1 MWQEVRMGENMT
13 FSSAELERYDRQIRI
28 KSLGKSGQSKL
39 KKARVMVV
47 GAGGLGC
54 PASLYLVAA
63 GIGHVAVVDKETV
76 ELSNLNRQVLHW
88 SDDVGRPKGVSMM
101 EKLRQLNPE
110 VTVEALQKVVTTGN
124 ARQLVKGFTVV
135 VDALDNWRTRF
146 LLNKACVKEKIPF
159 VHAGVYSLYGQIT
172 TILPGKGPCLQCIL
186 PKIPPEEEKFPVL
199 GATAGTLG
207 LLEALETVKI
217 ITGLGEPLVGR
228 MLHFDGETMSFQ
240 EIKVERRRSCPVC
253 GSL

>member
-1 MWQEVRMGENMT
+1 MT
-13 FSSAELERYDRQIRI
+13 FSSVELERYDRQIRI
-28 KSLGKSGQSKL
+28 KGLGKSGQSKL

-76 ELSNLNRQVLHW
+76 ELSNLNRQILHW
-88 SDDVGRPKGVSMM
+88 NDDIGRPKGISMM
-101 EKLRQLNPE
+101 EKLRQLNPD
-110 VTVEALQKVVTTGN
+110 VTVETVQKIVTTGN

-199 GATAGTLG
+199 GATVGTLG
-207 LLEALETVKI
+207 LLEALETIKI

-240 EIKVERRRSCPVC
+240 EIKVERRRNCPVC

>member
-1 MWQEVRMGENMT
+1 MT
-13 FSSAELERYDRQIRI
+13 FSSVELERYDRQIRI
-28 KSLGKSGQSKL
+28 KGLGKSGQSKL

-76 ELSNLNRQVLHW
+76 ELSNLNRQILHW
-88 SDDVGRPKGVSMM
+88 NDDIGRPKGISMM
-101 EKLRQLNPE
+101 EKLRQLNPD
-110 VTVEALQKVVTTGN
+110 VTVETVQKIVTTGN

-159 VHAGVYSLYGQIT
+159 VHAGVHALYGQIT

-207 LLEALETVKI
+207 LLEALETIKI

-240 EIKVERRRSCPVC
+240 EIRVERRRNCPVC

>member
-1 MWQEVRMGENMT
+1 MP
-13 FSSAELERYDRQIRI
+13 FSSVELERYDRQIRI
-28 KSLGKSGQSKL
+28 KGLGKTGQSKL
-39 KKARVMVV
+39 KKARVIVM

-54 PASLYLVAA
+54 PASFYLVAA
-63 GIGHVAVVDKETV
+63 GVGHVAVVDKEIV

-88 SDDVGRPKGVSMM
+88 SDDIGRPKGVSMA

-110 VTVEALQKVVTTGN
+110 VTVEALQKVVTTNN
-124 ARQLVKGFTVV
+124 ARQFIKGFTVV

-159 VHAGVYSLYGQIT
+159 VHAGVHGLYGQIT

-199 GATAGTLG
+199 GAAVGTLG
-207 LLEALETVKI
+207 LLEALETVKLV
-217 ITGLGEPLVGR
+217 TGLGEPLIGR
-228 MLHFDGETMSFQ
+228 MLHFDGEAMSFQ
-240 EIKVERRRSCPVC
+240 EIKVERRTTCPVC

>member
-1 MWQEVRMGENMT
+1 MT
-13 FSSAELERYDRQIRI
+13 FSSVELERYDRQIRI
-28 KSLGKSGQSKL
+28 KGLGKSGQSKL

-76 ELSNLNRQVLHW
+76 ELSNLNRQILHW
-88 SDDVGRPKGVSMM
+88 NDDIGRPKGISMM
-101 EKLRQLNPE
+101 EKLRQLNPD
-110 VTVEALQKVVTTGN
+110 VTVETVQKIVTTGN

-159 VHAGVYSLYGQIT
+159 VHAGVHALYGQIT

-207 LLEALETVKI
+207 LLEALETIKI

-228 MLHFDGETMSFQ
+228 MLHFDSETMSFQ
-240 EIKVERRRSCPVC
+240 EIRVERRRNCPVC

>member
-1 MWQEVRMGENMT
+1 
-13 FSSAELERYDRQIRI
+13 
-28 KSLGKSGQSKL
+28 
-39 KKARVMVV
+39 MVV

-54 PASLYLVAA
+54 PASFYLVAA

-76 ELSNLNRQVLHW
+76 ELSNLNRQILHW
-88 SDDVGRPKGVSMM
+88 SNDIGRPKGVSMK

-110 VTVEALQKVVTTGN
+110 VTVEALQKVVTTHN
-124 ARQLVKGFTVV
+124 ARQLVEGFTVV

-159 VHAGVYSLYGQIT
+159 VHAGVYALYGQIT

-199 GATAGTLG
+199 GATVGTLG

-217 ITGLGEPLVGR
+217 VTGLGEPLIGR

-240 EIKVERRRSCPVC
+240 EIKVERRQAVLFAVPCRMHR
-253 GSL
+253 

>member
-1 MWQEVRMGENMT
+1 MI

-28 KSLGKSGQSKL
+28 EGLGKSGQVRL

-54 PASLYLVAA
+54 PASFYLVAA
-63 GIGHVAVVDKETV
+63 GIGHVAVVDNETV
-76 ELSNLNRQVLHW
+76 ELSNLNRQILHW
-88 SDDVGRPKGVSMM
+88 SNDIGKPKSVSAV

-110 VTVEALQKVVTTGN
+110 VTVKAIQKTVTTQN
-124 ARQLVKGFTVV
+124 ARQLVKDSTVV

-146 LLNKACVKEKIPF
+146 LLNKACVKEEKPF
-159 VHAGVYSLYGQIT
+159 VHAGVHALYGQIT
-172 TILPGKGPCLQCIL
+172 TIFPRKGPCLQCIL

-199 GATAGTLG
+199 GAAVGTLG
-207 LLEALETVKI
+207 LLEALETIKI

-228 MLHFDGETMSFQ
+228 VLHFDGETMSFQ
-240 EIKVERRRSCPVC
+240 EITVERRRNCPVC
-253 GSL
+253 GSLQDS

>member
-1 MWQEVRMGENMT
+1 
-13 FSSAELERYDRQIRI
+13 
-28 KSLGKSGQSKL
+28 
-39 KKARVMVV
+39 MVA

-54 PASLYLVAA
+54 PAVLYLVAA
-63 GIGHVAVVDKETV
+63 GIGYVAVVDSENV

-88 SDDVGRPKGVSMM
+88 SDDVGRSKGVSVI

-110 VTVEALQKVVTTGN
+110 VTVKPFQKVITADN
-124 ARQLVKGFTVV
+124 ARQLVNGFTVV
-135 VDALDNWRTRF
+135 VDGLDNWRTRF

-207 LLEALETVKI
+207 LLEALETIKI

-240 EIKVERRRSCPVC
+240 EIKVERRRDCPVC
-253 GSL
+253 GFQ

>member
-1 MWQEVRMGENMT
+1 MR
-13 FSSAELERYDRQIRI
+13 FSPTELERYDRQIRI
-28 KSLGKSGQSKL
+28 KELGKSGQLKL
-39 KKARVMVV
+39 KKARVMVA

-63 GIGHVAVVDKETV
+63 GVGYVAIVDRDAV
-76 ELSNLNRQVLHW
+76 ELSNLNRQIIHW
-88 SDDVGRPKGVSMM
+88 SNDVGKSKSVSTI

-110 VTVEALQKVVTTGN
+110 VKVEAVPKAITPDN
-124 ARQLVKGFTVV
+124 AGELVKAFSVV
-135 VDALDNWRTRF
+135 VDGLDRWATRF
-146 LLNKACVKEKIPF
+146 LLNKACVEERVPF
-159 VHAGVYSLYGQIT
+159 VHAGIHSLYGQIT
-172 TILPGKGPCLQCIL
+172 TVLPGKGPCLQCIL

-199 GATAGTLG
+199 GATAGALG
-207 LLEALETVKI
+207 LLEALETIKI

-240 EIKVERRRSCPVC
+240 EIRVERRRDCPVC

>member
-1 MWQEVRMGENMT
+1 M
-13 FSSAELERYDRQIRI
+13 
-28 KSLGKSGQSKL
+28 
-39 KKARVMVV
+39 

-54 PASLYLVAA
+54 PASFYLVAA
-63 GIGHVAVVDKETV
+63 GIGHVAVVDKEIV

-88 SDDVGRPKGVSMM
+88 SDDIGRPKGVSMA

-110 VTVEALQKVVTTGN
+110 VTVEALQKVVTTNN
-124 ARQLVKGFTVV
+124 AGQLVKGFTVV

-159 VHAGVYSLYGQIT
+159 VHAGVHGLHGQIT

-199 GATAGTLG
+199 GAAVGTLG
-207 LLEALETVKI
+207 LLEALETIKLV
-217 ITGLGEPLVGR
+217 TGLGEPLIGR
-228 MLHFDGETMSFQ
+228 MLHFDGEAMSFQ
-240 EIKVERRRSCPVC
+240 EIKVERRRTCPVC

>member
-1 MWQEVRMGENMT
+1 MT

-28 KSLGKSGQSKL
+28 KGLGKSGQSKL
-39 KKARVMVV
+39 KKARVIVM

-54 PASLYLVAA
+54 PASFYLVAA
-63 GIGHVAVVDKETV
+63 GIGHVAVVDKENV

-88 SDDVGRPKGVSMM
+88 CNDIGRPKGVSMA

-110 VTVEALQKVVTTGN
+110 VTVEALQKVVTTNN
-124 ARQLVKGFTVV
+124 AGKLVKGFSVV

-146 LLNKACVKEKIPF
+146 LLNKACVKERIPF
-159 VHAGVYSLYGQIT
+159 VHAGVYGLYGQIT
-172 TILPGKGPCLQCIL
+172 TILPGRGPCLQCIL

-199 GATAGTLG
+199 GAAVGTLG
-207 LLEALETVKI
+207 LLEALETVKLV
-217 ITGLGEPLVGR
+217 TGLGEPLIGR

-240 EIKVERRRSCPVC
+240 EIKVERRTSCPVC

>member
-1 MWQEVRMGENMT
+1 MT

-28 KSLGKSGQSKL
+28 KGLEKSGQLKL
-39 KKARVMVV
+39 KKARVLVV

-63 GIGHVAVVDKETV
+63 GIGHIAVVDKETV

-88 SDDVGRPKGVSMM
+88 NDDIGKPKGVSVI

-110 VTVEALQKVVTTGN
+110 VTVEAIQKVLTTEN
-124 ARQLVKGFTVV
+124 ARQLVKDFTVV

-146 LLNKACVKEKIPF
+146 LLNKACVEEKIPF
-159 VHAGVYSLYGQIT
+159 VHAGVYALYGQIT
-172 TILPGKGPCLQCIL
+172 TIFPGKGPCLQCIL
-186 PKIPPEEEKFPVL
+186 PQIPPEEEKFPVL

-207 LLEALETVKI
+207 LLEALETIKI

-228 MLHFDGETMSFQ
+228 LLHFDGEIMSFQ
-240 EIKVERRRSCPVC
+240 EIKVERRGNCPVC

>member
-1 MWQEVRMGENMT
+1 MGENMT

-28 KSLGKSGQSKL
+28 KGLGKSGQSKL
-39 KKARVMVV
+39 KKARVIVM

-54 PASLYLVAA
+54 PASFYLVAA
-63 GIGHVAVVDKETV
+63 GIGHVAVVDKEIV

-88 SDDVGRPKGVSMM
+88 SDDIGRPKGVSMA

-110 VTVEALQKVVTTGN
+110 VTVEALQKVVTTNN
-124 ARQLVKGFTVV
+124 ARQIIKGFTVV

-159 VHAGVYSLYGQIT
+159 VHAGVHGLYGQIT

-186 PKIPPEEEKFPVL
+186 PKTPPEEERFPVL
-199 GATAGTLG
+199 GAAVGTLG
-207 LLEALETVKI
+207 LLEALETVKLVM
-217 ITGLGEPLVGR
+217 GLGEPLIGR

-240 EIKVERRRSCPVC
+240 EIKVERRRACPVC

>member
-1 MWQEVRMGENMT
+1 MT

-28 KSLGKSGQSKL
+28 KGLGKSGQSKL
-39 KKARVMVV
+39 KKARVIVM

-54 PASLYLVAA
+54 PASFYLVAA

-76 ELSNLNRQVLHW
+76 ELSNLNRQILHW
-88 SDDVGRPKGVSMM
+88 SDDIGRPKGVSTA

-110 VTVEALQKVVTTGN
+110 VTVKALEKAVTTHN

-146 LLNKACVKEKIPF
+146 SLNKACVKERIPF
-159 VHAGVYSLYGQIT
+159 VHAGVYALYGQIT

-199 GATAGTLG
+199 GAAAGTLG
-207 LLEALETVKI
+207 LLEALETIKI
-217 ITGLGEPLVGR
+217 ITGLGEPLIGR

-240 EIKVERRRSCPVC
+240 EITVERRQTCPVC

>member
-1 MWQEVRMGENMT
+1 MR

-39 KKARVMVV
+39 KKARVMVA

-63 GIGHVAVVDKETV
+63 GMGYVAIVDKETV

-88 SDDVGRPKGVSMM
+88 GDDVGRLKSVSTV

-110 VTVEALQKVVTTGN
+110 VKVEAVPENITSNN
-124 ARQLVKGFTVV
+124 ARKLVSGFTVV
-135 VDALDNWRTRF
+135 VDGLDNWRTRF
-146 LLNKACVKEKIPF
+146 ILNKACVKEKVPF
-159 VHAGVYSLYGQIT
+159 VHAGIYSLYGQIT

-186 PKIPPEEEKFPVL
+186 PKTPPEEEKFPVL
-199 GATAGTLG
+199 GATAGILG
-207 LLEALETVKI
+207 LLEALETIKI

-228 MLHFDGETMSFQ
+228 MLHFDGETVGFQ
-240 EIKVERRRSCPVC
+240 EIRVERRRDCPVC
-253 GSL
+253 GSKREA

>member
-1 MWQEVRMGENMT
+1 MT

-28 KSLGKSGQSKL
+28 EGLGKSGQSKL
-39 KKARVMVV
+39 KKASVIVV

-54 PASLYLVAA
+54 PTSFYLVAA
-63 GIGHVAVVDKETV
+63 GVGYVAVVDKETV
-76 ELSNLNRQVLHW
+76 ELSNLNRQILHW
-88 SDDVGRPKGVSMM
+88 SNDIGRPKSVSMV

-110 VTVEALQKVVTTGN
+110 VTVKALQKIVTTHN
-124 ARQLVKGFTVV
+124 ARQLVKDFAVV

-159 VHAGVYSLYGQIT
+159 VHAGVHALYGQIT

-199 GATAGTLG
+199 GAAVGTLG
-207 LLEALETVKI
+207 LLEALETIKI

-228 MLHFDGETMSFQ
+228 MLHFDAETMSFQ
-240 EIKVERRRSCPVC
+240 EIKVERRRNCPVC

>member
-1 MWQEVRMGENMT
+1 MLRCEKNMKL
-13 FSSAELERYDRQIRI
+13 SSTELKRYDRQIRV
-28 KSLGKSGQSKL
+28 KGLGKSGQSKL

-63 GIGHVAVVDKETV
+63 GVGHVAIVDKETV

-88 SDDVGRPKGVSMM
+88 SGDIGKPKGVSITG
-101 EKLRQLNPE
+101 KLRQLNPE
-110 VTVEALQKVVTTGN
+110 VTVETLQKVVTTNN
-124 ARQLVKGFTVV
+124 ARQLIKGFTVV

-146 LLNKACVKEKIPF
+146 LLNKACVKERIPF

-186 PKIPPEEEKFPVL
+186 SKIPPEEEKFPVL

-217 ITGLGEPLVGR
+217 ITGLGELLVGR

-240 EIKVERRRSCPVC
+240 EIKVERRGNCPVC

>member
-1 MWQEVRMGENMT
+1 MKL
-13 FSSAELERYDRQIRI
+13 SSSELERYDRQIRI
-28 KSLGKSGQSKL
+28 KDLGKSGQAKL
-39 KKARVMVV
+39 KKARVIVA

-54 PASLYLVAA
+54 PAALYLVAA
-63 GIGHVAVVDKETV
+63 GVGYVAIVDTESV

-88 SDDVGRPKGVSMM
+88 DDDVGKPKSISMI

-110 VTVEALQKVVTTGN
+110 VKVEAVQKVIKADN
-124 ARQLVKGFTVV
+124 ARELVKGFTVV
-135 VDALDNWRTRF
+135 VDGLDNWRTRF
-146 LLNKACVKEKIPF
+146 VLNKACVKEKIPF
-159 VHAGVYSLYGQIT
+159 VHAGIYSLYGQIT

-199 GATAGTLG
+199 GATVGTLG
-207 LLEALETVKI
+207 LLEALETIKV

-240 EIKVERRRSCPVC
+240 EIRVDRRPYCPVC
-253 GSL
+253 GVKN

>member
-1 MWQEVRMGENMT
+1 MGENMI

-28 KSLGKSGQSKL
+28 KGLGKSGQSKL
-39 KKARVMVV
+39 KKARVIVM

-54 PASLYLVAA
+54 PASFYLVAA
-63 GIGHVAVVDKETV
+63 GIGHVAVVDKEIV

-88 SDDVGRPKGVSMM
+88 SEDIGRPKGVSMA

-110 VTVEALQKVVTTGN
+110 VSVEALQKVVTTNN
-124 ARQLVKGFTVV
+124 ARPLVKGFTVV

-159 VHAGVYSLYGQIT
+159 VHAGVYALYGQIT

-186 PKIPPEEEKFPVL
+186 PKIPPEEENFPVL
-199 GATAGTLG
+199 GAAAGTLG
-207 LLEALETVKI
+207 LLEALETIKI

-240 EIKVERRRSCPVC
+240 EIKVERRRTCPVC